1 MIGHVEEEA
10 RDDKFFFFFIT
21 KQYMYS
27 KEVLKKFK
35 VKGVIEGFMFLLI

>member
-1 MIGHVEEEA
+1 MIN
-10 RDDKFFFFFIT
+10 FFFFLIT

-27 KEVLKKFK
+27 KEALKKFK